1 MTDIHSSTLR
11 DEVKEL
17 EYDMSVNDL
26 IRAIS
31 SDRLLIDINN
41 VLEEIALEKIID
53 RTQDLNEIEK
63 RGKI

>member
-1 MTDIHSSTLR
+1 MDISSSIIR

-41 VLEEIALEKIID
+41 VLEEIAIENIDD
-53 RTQDLNEIEK
+53 RTQELEEIEK

>member
-1 MTDIHSSTLR
+1 MDISSSIIR

-41 VLEEIALEKIID
+41 VLEEIAIENIDD
-53 RTQDLNEIEK
+53 RTQELEEREK